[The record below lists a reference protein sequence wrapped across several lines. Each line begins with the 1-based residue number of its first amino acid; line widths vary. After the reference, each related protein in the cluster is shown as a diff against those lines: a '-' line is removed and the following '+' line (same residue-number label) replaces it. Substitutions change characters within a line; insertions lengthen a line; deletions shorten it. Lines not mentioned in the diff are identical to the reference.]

1 MNSLKSACSFAK
13 NTPMLFDK
21 FQQHVEALLRSQVRV
36 ELIVCPVRVFKTLK
50 HLSDS
55 VHG

>member
-1 MNSLKSACSFAK
+1 M
-13 NTPMLFDK
+13 PFDK
-21 FQQHVEALLRSQVRV
+21 FQQHVEALLGSQVRV
-36 ELIVCPVRVFKTLK
+36 ELVIGLVRVFKTVK